1 MPGAERIDR
10 PGLNWLTSPA
20 FYIWVASKGG
30 KPMLRA
36 EINEALK
43 DAMKAKEE
51 RATSTL
57 RLILAALKDRDIA
70 ARGKGKEETVSDDEI
85 LQLLQSMIKQRHAS
99 IEAYEKGGRQDLAD
113 GEAEE
118 ITIIERFLPEQMGEE
133 DIAAAVEAV
142 ISECGASSLK
152 QMGQVMAALRERY
165 AGSMDFSKASQ
176 LVKDKLA

>member
-1 MPGAERIDR
+1 
-10 PGLNWLTSPA
+10 
-20 FYIWVASKGG
+20 
-30 KPMLRA
+30 MLRA

-70 ARGKGKEETVSDDEI
+70 ARGKGKEETVGDDDI

-118 ITIIERFLPEQMGEE
+118 IAIIERFLPEQMGED

-142 ISECGASSLK
+142 IAECGASSLK
-152 QMGQVMAALRERY
+152 QMGQVMAALRERH

-176 LVKDKLA
+176 LVKDTLA